1 MHQISIFDM
10 DRTITKS
17 GTYSLWLWHWSGA
30 QARWRRLLLPL
41 CLLAGLGYV
50 LRLIS
55 RARLKEINH
64 WLLMGARSDGDIVE
78 REAERFANDLVPD
91 RCFASALKQIEAEQS
106 EGRRVI
112 VATASYAFYARAIC
126 ARAGVEEVI
135 GTRVQRTQE
144 GDVLAKLS
152 GENCYD
158 AAKLRMVEDYLAMDG
173 IDRSDAHVR
182 FFSDHHSDE
191 PMFAWADEAYA
202 VNGKARMNAL
212 AKARGWQIPVWA

>member
-1 MHQISIFDM
+1 M

-17 GTYSLWLWHWSGA
+17 GTYSPWLWHWSGA
-30 QARWRRLLLPL
+30 RAKWRRLFLPL
-41 CLLAGLGYV
+41 SLVAGLGYV
-50 LRLIS
+50 FRLVS
-55 RARLKEINH
+55 RGRLKEINH
-64 WLLMGARSDGDIVE
+64 WLLMGGRSDGDAVE
-78 REAERFANDLVPD
+78 NEAGRFADRLVPD
-91 RCFASALKQIEAEQS
+91 QCFASALEQIEAEKA

-135 GTRVQRTQE
+135 GTRVQRNQN
-144 GDVLAKLS
+144 GDVLARIS

-158 AAKLRMVEDYLAMDG
+158 AAKLRMVEDYLAADG
-173 IDRSDAHVR
+173 IDRNDAHVR

-202 VNGKARMNAL
+202 VNGKAKMNAM
-212 AKARGWQIPVWA
+212 AKARGWQIPAWT